1 MYRRC
6 LVFAYFAVLALPLFG
21 QETRG
26 MIFGRVVDPSG
37 SPVVNAGVTVR
48 NTGTNI
54 ATRLQTNATGYY
66 EANLLLTGAYE
77 VTAEAAGFKKSV
89 RSGIPLSIGARLQVD
104 LQLEIGAVT
113 DSVTVSGEVPLLE
126 TNAVSSGRVI
136 DVRNVAELP
145 VARSNPISLAAF
157 TPGVQTR
164 GDYRTNGHHAAN
176 ILGAVIYLPN
186 NVGGNE
192 FLIDGVP
199 NTGRN
204 RRVATMPHTD
214 ALQEFKI
221 ETSGFEAS
229 IGHGTGVS
237 FSMMTKAGTNQY
249 HGAATW
255 QHMQQR
261 WNAVPFFLKQTYF
274 RNIAQAAG
282 AGDNARADALRSQHP
297 LRSGRSNNYS
307 GSIGGPVSIPKLI
320 DGRNKLFFFF
330 NFNGTN
336 ERLTESTNNINNTIP
351 TLANRNGDFS
361 QLLQVDPTRYQIYD
375 PLTVRPDPAR
385 PSNFIRTPFSGNM
398 LPRARIIN
406 PAYGKYTGFLP
417 TPNNDPANLTRE
429 PLLNYI
435 ATAMPWWFDYH
446 ALTNRIDYHQSE
458 KHRFF
463 VRWGWNSF
471 LEDRS
476 DWTYESARGLQRS
489 DLLRAN
495 VSGTADWIYTMNSS
509 TFLDVAF
516 SVN

>member
-104 LQLEIGAVT
+104 LHLEIGAVT

-126 TNAVSSGRVI
+126 TNTVSSGRVI

-145 VARSNPISLAAF
+145 VARSNPIQLAAF

-237 FSMMTKAGTNQY
+237 FFDDDQG
-249 HGAATW
+249 
-255 QHMQQR
+255 
-261 WNAVPFFLKQTYF
+261 
-274 RNIAQAAG
+274 
-282 AGDNARADALRSQHP
+282 GDQ
-297 LRSGRSNNYS
+297 
-307 GSIGGPVSIPKLI
+307 SIPRR
-320 DGRNKLFFFF
+320 GHVAAHAAAV
-330 NFNGTN
+330 
-336 ERLTESTNNINNTIP
+336 ERST
-351 TLANRNGDFS
+351 
-361 QLLQVDPTRYQIYD
+361 LLPQ
-375 PLTVRPDPAR
+375 A
-385 PSNFIRTPFSGNM
+385 
-398 LPRARIIN
+398 
-406 PAYGKYTGFLP
+406 
-417 TPNNDPANLTRE
+417 
-429 PLLNYI
+429 
-435 ATAMPWWFDYH
+435 
-446 ALTNRIDYHQSE
+446 
-458 KHRFF
+458 
-463 VRWGWNSF
+463 
-471 LEDRS
+471 
-476 DWTYESARGLQRS
+476 
-489 DLLRAN
+489 DLLSQYRAGRGGRRQCP
-495 VSGTADWIYTMNSS
+495 SRCLALATPAPLGPQQ
-509 TFLDVAF
+509 
-516 SVN
+516 